1 MVWEIA
7 LAFFLLICSILIL
20 YLIPMVFE
28 FRKTLTKITDVADT
42 LQNDL
47 PEILKNIN
55 NLSAQASNTGEK
67 LQGVVGDIVEIEQRV
82 TKEIKEPLLEA
93 AATFAG
99 LLNGLQTFLAVLLKK
114 KK

>member
-20 YLIPMVFE
+20 YLIPTVFE
-28 FRKTLTKITDVADT
+28 FKKTLSKITDVADT
-42 LQNDL
+42 LQKDL
-47 PEILKNIN
+47 PTILKNIN
-55 NLSAQASNTGEK
+55 NLSTQASKTGEQ
-67 LQGVVGDIVEIEQRV
+67 LQGVVEDIVAIEQRV

-99 LLNGLQTFLAVLLKK
+99 LLKGLQTFVAVLLKK

>member
-55 NLSAQASNTGEK
+55 KAKLSEYS
-67 LQGVVGDIVEIEQRV
+67 LI
-82 TKEIKEPLLEA
+82 L
-93 AATFAG
+93 FG
-99 LLNGLQTFLAVLLKK
+99 LLIIGYSIFIFSIASDFTLTT
-114 KK
+114 